1 VSKVDFVS
9 HLNEVIKQIEATN
22 KRNLTNATV
31 TLFRAVQKKL
41 TGPRTGETYK
51 VPGTQKEYTASAPG
65 EPPARRTG
73 ALANSIK
80 YRLINN
86 DTSGIVGTNNDYAM
100 PLEKG
105 TSKMKP
111 RPYFQP
117 AVDESLS
124 EIKRIL
130 STP

>member
-80 YRLINN
+80 YRVE
-86 DTSGIVGTNNDYAM
+86 DQTGIVGTNNDYAQA
-100 PLEKG
+100 LEMG

-117 AVDESLS
+117 AMDESLS